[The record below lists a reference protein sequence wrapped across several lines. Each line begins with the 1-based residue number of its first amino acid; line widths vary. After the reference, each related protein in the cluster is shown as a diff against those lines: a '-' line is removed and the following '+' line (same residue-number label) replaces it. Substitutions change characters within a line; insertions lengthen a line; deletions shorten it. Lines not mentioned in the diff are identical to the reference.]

1 MASSV
6 AMALENQLSFGIS
19 PCARFLSPHISLS
32 SSSSKKYDP
41 FHVYAFPKS

>member
-6 AMALENQLSFGIS
+6 AMASENQHSFGIS

-32 SSSSKKYDP
+32 SSLSKKYNP
-41 FHVYAFPKS
+41 FHVYASPKP